1 MGGNKFLRILNDDD
15 DGLLIVQTVDL
26 ALLQAILE
34 LDPLVELEA
43 AREPHQKH
51 VVLFR
56 VLAGRT
62 VDQRQTL
69 PIMQPRVASFWK
81 GKADLSLRS
90 C

>member
-1 MGGNKFLRILNDDD
+1 MGGNKLFFLLNDH

-69 PIMQPRVASFWK
+69 PIMQHRVASLRK